1 MIGKQTEDEAF
12 VLEYRMEL
20 ALAYLK
26 RSDESATVFRTVV
39 FTACSAAIVFIV
51 SKYDKGIAPHMPALV
66 FLAVAAIFVLLSWDL
81 QKGKAIKRFRALR
94 AKDLDA
100 YFALDDGN
108 PNYGLDRYARHRH
121 YLGRLRTPKTNT
133 IKEKTPRRDL
143 ARLADG
149 VRKAGLP
156 E

>member
-51 SKYDKGIAPHMPALV
+51 SKYDKGIAPHLPALV

-108 PNYGLDRYARHRH
+108 PNYGLDRYAAV
-121 YLGRLRTPKTNT
+121 LLVIGIILEGFELLKPT
-133 IKEKTPRRDL
+133 L
-143 ARLADG
+143 
-149 VRKAGLP
+149 
-156 E
+156 